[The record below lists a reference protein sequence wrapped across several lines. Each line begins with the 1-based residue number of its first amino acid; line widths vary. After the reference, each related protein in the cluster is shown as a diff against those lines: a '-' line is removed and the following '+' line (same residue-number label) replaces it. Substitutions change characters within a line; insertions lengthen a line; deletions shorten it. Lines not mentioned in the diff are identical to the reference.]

1 MKGRYLSVFI
11 VLFNRF
17 SRIFPRDAIKRLII
31 KFKRI
36 IIKIKIIMILKLKS
50 DRLLGHNFSS
60 NAMLQIVYSPLL
72 NVIYRP
78 SSLQKNGD

>member
-1 MKGRYLSVFI
+1 MCNNEHLKGRYLSVFI

-36 IIKIKIIMILKLKS
+36 IIKIKIIMILKLNS
-50 DRLLGHNFSS
+50 DRLLGHKLFRCFLIE
-60 NAMLQIVYSPLL
+60 AYL
-72 NVIYRP
+72 
-78 SSLQKNGD
+78 

>member
-1 MKGRYLSVFI
+1 MKGRSVFI

-17 SRIFPRDAIKRLII
+17 SRIFPRDAIKRLTI

-50 DRLLGHNFSS
+50 DRLLGHRVPHTTRNRCPHR
-60 NAMLQIVYSPLL
+60 IVT
-72 NVIYRP
+72 VI
-78 SSLQKNGD
+78 